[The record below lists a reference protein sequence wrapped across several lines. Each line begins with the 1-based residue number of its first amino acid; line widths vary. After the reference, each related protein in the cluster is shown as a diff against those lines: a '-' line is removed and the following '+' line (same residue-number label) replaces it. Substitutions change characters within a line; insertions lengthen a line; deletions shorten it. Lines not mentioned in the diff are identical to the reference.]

1 MFCLMNREIRSHWG
15 HPGSYLPCNLLLRGT
30 PPPTQLL
37 MLSWGHRACEL
48 CALSLLCSNPAG
60 FINPHTQGIFDAMS
74 STGFHLLDSA
84 MVSGTELAFC
94 LKTAFF
100 LITPNIVQFA
110 DIYLLRYISVNPVRA
125 EWACLGKYL
134 QVLLESNSHLLL

>member
-1 MFCLMNREIRSHWG
+1 MNREIRSHRG
-15 HPGSYLPCNLLLRGT
+15 YPGSYLPCNLLLRGT

-37 MLSWGHRACEL
+37 MLSGGHRACEL

-60 FINPHTQGIFDAMS
+60 FINPHTQGTLDAMS
-74 STGFHLLDSA
+74 SSGFHLLDSA
-84 MVSGTELAFC
+84 TAFGTELAFC

-100 LITPNIVQFA
+100 LITPHIVQFA
-110 DIYLLRYISVNPVRA
+110 DIYLLPYISVNPVRS